1 MKNARRIQCGT
12 RNGFHASRDGLRR
25 AKPVYAHAILWVG
38 ATALLFGCTA
48 GTKATTGAAGT
59 SGTGSGG
66 MTGTAGTSAGATTGT
81 AGTGT
86 GFDANFDLSGGDHPG
101 DGVCSA
107 TMTAAEPVPLDLYV
121 LMDSSLS
128 MNDSPTT
135 TAPPKWTT
143 VRSAMKTF
151 FESQSSAGL
160 GVGLKYFPG
169 VQSGAMPTCTMDG
182 ADPTACGAYG
192 PCDRR
197 KTCVGNSAST
207 PQVLPLCGVPGA
219 TTTCNATTEACA
231 FVQQCGTAP
240 NYTYCAKGAT
250 AAATECMGCTTFNGY
265 CHLRDRCDAAY
276 YATPDV
282 AVAALDGT
290 TGGQA
295 ATLNASLNAHN
306 PAGYTPTGPA
316 LTGALMFARQRIA
329 SMPTHRV
336 AVVLVTDGL
345 PGGFLT
351 GIPPTECTPADVAGI
366 STLLSGAMGTS
377 GAPPVNTFV
386 IGMFSPGMAA
396 DTART
401 NLDALATAG
410 GTSPAVIIDTSQD
423 VAAALQ
429 NAFKQ
434 VQSKAIAC
442 DFKIPSTGVDFKQVN
457 VQFTSGSG
465 SATPILHAPPD
476 GAGGCDA
483 RGGWYYDK
491 DPASGTPTKIT
502 ACPTTCS
509 MFQTDLNGHVDVILG
524 CPTIDVN

>member
-1 MKNARRIQCGT
+1 MNNARSI
-12 RNGFHASRDGLRR
+12 FW
-25 AKPVYAHAILWVG
+25 IG

-48 GTKATTGAAGT
+48 GTKATTGSAGT
-59 SGTGSGG
+59 SGSGAAG
-66 MTGTAGTSAGATTGT
+66 MTGTAGTSGGGATTGT
-81 AGTGT
+81 AGTGL

-128 MNDSPTT
+128 MKDPTSSG
-135 TAPPKWTT
+135 AMKWDT
-143 VRSAMKTF
+143 VRSAMKSF

-169 VQSGAMPTCTMDG
+169 TQSTAAATCQNDG
-182 ADPTACGAYG
+182 ADTTCGAYG

-197 KTCVGNSAST
+197 KTCVPSAGMTMAVTPLCVDAST
-207 PQVLPLCGVPGA
+207 CMGQ
-219 TTTCNATTEACA
+219 TCSLIRDCTGGNYCA
-231 FVQQCGTAP
+231 AGPTAP
-240 NYTYCAKGAT
+240 TT
-250 AAATECMGCTTFNGY
+250 ACTGCNPFAGY

-282 AVAALDGT
+282 AMAALDGT

-295 ATLNASLNAHN
+295 ATLNASLTAHM
-306 PAGYTPTGPA
+306 PGGYTPTGPA
-316 LTGALMFARQRIA
+316 LNGALMFARQRIA
-329 SMPTHRV
+329 SMPTHRI
-336 AVVLVTDGL
+336 AIVLVTDGL
-345 PGGFLT
+345 PGGF
-351 GIPPTECTPADVAGI
+351 IPGFPPAECTPADIPGI
-366 STLLSGAMGTS
+366 STLASGAMGT
-377 GAPPVNTFV
+377 GGTPPVNTFV
-386 IGMFSPGMAA
+386 IGVFSPGAA
-396 DTART
+396 AQQAQT
-401 NLDALATAG
+401 NLDALASAG

-442 DFKIPSTGVDFKQVN
+442 DFKIPATGVDFKQVN
-457 VQFTSGSG
+457 VQFTSGSN
-465 SATPILHAPPD
+465 SVTQILHAPPD

-502 ACPTTCS
+502 ACPASCS

>member
-1 MKNARRIQCGT
+1 MNNARRI
-12 RNGFHASRDGLRR
+12 F
-25 AKPVYAHAILWVG
+25 WVG

-48 GTKATTGAAGT
+48 GTKATTGSAGT

-66 MTGTAGTSAGATTGT
+66 MTGTAGTSGGGTMGT
-81 AGTGT
+81 AGTGP
-86 GFDANFDLSGGDHPG
+86 GFDAGFDLSGADHPG

-107 TMTAAEPVPLDLYV
+107 SSTPAEPVPLDLYV

-128 MNDSPTT
+128 MNETT
-135 TAPPKWTT
+135 STGTKWGD
-143 VRSAMKTF
+143 VRIAMKGF

-169 VQSGAMPTCTMDG
+169 VQSGAMPTCSADG
-182 ADPTACGAYG
+182 PDATNCGAYG
-192 PCDRR
+192 PCDKR

-207 PQVLPLCGVPGA
+207 TNVLPLCGVTGGV
-219 TTTCNATTEACA
+219 TCNATTEACA
-231 FVQQCGTAP
+231 LVQQCGTAP
-240 NYTYCAKGAT
+240 NVSYCAKGGT
-250 AAATECMGCTTFNGY
+250 AAASACTGCTAFDGY
-265 CHLRDRCDAAY
+265 CHLRDRCDAAF

-282 AVAALDGT
+282 AVGTLDGT

-295 ATLNASLNAHN
+295 ATLNASLLGHS

-316 LTGALMFARQRIA
+316 LTGALTFARQRIA

-336 AVVLVTDGL
+336 AIVLVTDGL

-351 GIPPTECTPADVAGI
+351 GVPPAECTPGDVDGIADLARG
-366 STLLSGAMGTS
+366 TMGAT

-386 IGMFSPGMAA
+386 IGVFAPGNAA
-396 DTART
+396 ATAQT
-401 NLDALATAG
+401 NLDILAKAGQNSTTATA
-410 GTSPAVIIDTSQD
+410 VVIDTGGN
-423 VAAALQ
+423 VATALQ
-429 NAFKQ
+429 SALQ
-434 VQSKAIAC
+434 SVQSKAIAC

-457 VQFTSGSG
+457 VQFTSGSN
-465 SATPILHAPPD
+465 SVTTIPHAPPD

-491 DPASGTPTKIT
+491 DPATGTPTKIT

>member
-1 MKNARRIQCGT
+1 MNKLLSIVQ
-12 RNGFHASRDGLRR
+12 
-25 AKPVYAHAILWVG
+25 VG
-38 ATALLFGCTA
+38 GIALLFGCTA
-48 GTKATTGAAGT
+48 GTKATTGTAGS
-59 SGTGSGG
+59 SGPGSGG
-66 MTGTAGTSAGATTGT
+66 NSGTAGANGGGNTGTAGTSP
-81 AGTGT
+81 
-86 GFDANFDLSGGDHPG
+86 GFDANFDLSTGDHAG
-101 DGVCSA
+101 DGVCST

-121 LMDSSLS
+121 LMDSSKS
-128 MNDSPTT
+128 MDDPTS
-135 TAPPKWTT
+135 AGPSKWTT
-143 VRSAMKTF
+143 VKTAMKSF

-169 VQSGAMPTCTMDG
+169 VQSGAAATCQMDG
-182 ADPTACGAYG
+182 ADTACGAYG

-207 PQVLPLCGVPGA
+207 TNVLPLCGVTGA

-231 FVQQCGTAP
+231 FVQQCGTGINA
-240 NYTYCAKGAT
+240 TYCAKGAS
-250 AAATECMGCTTFNGY
+250 AAATACTGCTTYDGY

-282 AVAALDGT
+282 ALAALDGT

-295 ATLNASLNAHN
+295 ATLNTSLTGHS
-306 PAGYTPTGPA
+306 PGGYTPTGPA
-316 LTGALMFARQRIA
+316 LSGALMFARSRIA

-351 GIPPTECTPADVAGI
+351 GIPPAECTPGDVAGI
-366 STLLSGAMGTS
+366 STLLSGAMGT
-377 GAPPVNTFV
+377 GGTPAVNTFV
-386 IGMFSPGMAA
+386 IGVFSPGAARDMAQ
-396 DTART
+396 T
-401 NLDALATAG
+401 NLDLLATAG
-410 GTSPAVIIDTSQD
+410 GTSPAVVIDTSQD

-429 NAFKQ
+429 NALKS

-442 DFKIPSTGVDFKQVN
+442 DFKIPSTGVDFKKVN

-465 SATPILHAPPD
+465 SVTPILHSPPD
-476 GAGGCDA
+476 GSGGCDA

-491 DPASGTPTKIT
+491 DPASGAPTKIT
-502 ACPTTCS
+502 ACPASCS

-524 CPTIDVN
+524 CPTIDVE